1 MRDGTGSWNGT
12 ETADSLRS
20 SNPAFNKFNNR
31 MNLIIQGLD
40 VNNSDLRELAKLSH
54 ADGIERITGQAF
66 RLTNAVHCDAVPDY
80 CAQAELDF
88 AFVDADKK
96 LADFRLIAMDM
107 DSTLLAIES
116 IDEIADMQQIKPQV
130 AAITL
135 QTMRGEISF
144 EESLTRRTA
153 LLRGIHQDAL
163 QQVYDERV
171 KLSPGA
177 ERMLQLAKRSGLK
190 TMVISGG
197 FTFFTERI
205 KTKLDFDYAAANVLE
220 IENGRLTGKVVGDI
234 IGRQGKA
241 HVLRQVCEE
250 LGLRR
255 EQVIAIGD
263 GANDLG
269 MLAEAGIGIA
279 YHAKPIVK
287 QQATYSIDYVG
298 LDGVTNLFT

>member
-1 MRDGTGSWNGT
+1 
-12 ETADSLRS
+12 
-20 SNPAFNKFNNR
+20 
-31 MNLIIQGLD
+31 MNLIIQGLEI
-40 VNNSDLRELAKLSH
+40 NNSDLRELAKLAH

-66 RLTNAVHCDAVPDY
+66 RLTNATHSDAVPGY
-80 CAQAELDF
+80 CAEAELDF
-88 AFVDADKK
+88 AFVDADRK

-144 EESLTRRTA
+144 EESLTQRTA
-153 LLRGIHQDAL
+153 LLRGLHQDAL

-205 KTKLDFDYAAANVLE
+205 KTKLGFDYAAANVLE
-220 IENGRLTGKVVGDI
+220 IEDNRLTGKVVGDI

-241 HVLRQVCEE
+241 NVLRQVCDE

-263 GANDLG
+263 GANDLD
-269 MLAEAGIGIA
+269 MLTAAGVGIA

-298 LDGVTNLFT
+298 LDGVTNLFA

>member
-1 MRDGTGSWNGT
+1 
-12 ETADSLRS
+12 
-20 SNPAFNKFNNR
+20 

-40 VNNSDLRELAKLSH
+40 VNNSDLRELAKLAH
-54 ADGIERITGQAF
+54 ADAIERITGQAF
-66 RLTNAVHCDAVPDY
+66 RLTNATHSGAVPEY

-88 AFVDADKK
+88 AFVNAATK
-96 LADFRLIAMDM
+96 LSNFKLIAMDM

-130 AAITL
+130 AAITV

-153 LLRGIHQDAL
+153 LLRGVHQDAL
-163 QQVYDERV
+163 QKVYDERV

-177 ERMLQLAKRSGLK
+177 ERMLQLAKQSGIK

-205 KTKLDFDYAAANVLE
+205 KTKLQLDFAAANVLE
-220 IENGRLTGKVVGDI
+220 IENERLTGKVVGEI
-234 IGRQGKA
+234 IGREGKA
-241 HVLRQVCEE
+241 QVLKQVCAE
-250 LGLRR
+250 LGIPR

-263 GANDLG
+263 GANDLA
-269 MLAEAGIGIA
+269 MLAEAGVGIA

-298 LDGVTNLFT
+298 LDGVTNLFA